1 MTRKCSAQDKVRTP
15 LSPPWRATI
24 RANVVQGRNSISC
37 ANSVLPA
44 YIGESS
50 PKNGR
55 GQSRSV
61 QVDTTENC
69 RKALIGQSVPRRR
82 ASANRTAVKM
92 EIKTAFS
99 READISEGA
108 SSDNQLNLF
117 GF

>member
-82 ASANRTAVKM
+82 ASANRTAVIRTIVRAGGDC
-92 EIKTAFS
+92 ELHQPTP
-99 READISEGA
+99 ADVAAVA
-108 SSDNQLNLF
+108 S
-117 GF
+117 